1 MMAGKKWWIWLL
13 AVLVAAGVLAVL
25 LMQQG
30 TPQTQKEEPWYNG
43 WRRCAM
49 GDVLY
54 IQTEKNR
61 KITDPHVRLGDIAD
75 LTSNNPEVLQRC
87 KVLRVL
93 TLEPE
98 KYGRYTVSAMELI
111 WLIQKK
117 EEKVEVD
124 HVGEPQFILTY
135 EDPAGKNIV
144 MSWLK
149 TAFVCL
155 ITFFGTMFSIMTF
168 NMDVDI
174 PTLLRGSVDSS
185 PRIPPG

>member
-1 MMAGKKWWIWLL
+1 
-13 AVLVAAGVLAVL
+13 
-25 LMQQG
+25 
-30 TPQTQKEEPWYNG
+30 
-43 WRRCAM
+43 M

-117 EEKVEVD
+117 EEKV
-124 HVGEPQFILTY
+124 
-135 EDPAGKNIV
+135 
-144 MSWLK
+144 
-149 TAFVCL
+149 
-155 ITFFGTMFSIMTF
+155 
-168 NMDVDI
+168 
-174 PTLLRGSVDSS
+174 
-185 PRIPPG
+185 